1 MPDALLFARMFL
13 KYPFMLGSVW
23 PSSDYL
29 CKRLMRQIDWRS
41 ARTIVEFGPGV
52 GTITRH
58 ILRNLHPDG
67 TLVAIEKN
75 PELVSTLSVKLAA
88 HDRRLKLVE
97 GSAAGVRSILDD
109 LGLAATDCIVSG
121 IPFSLIPADEGHR
134 IMEGVRESLG
144 PSGKLLIYQF
154 SGAIEPLL
162 RQHFQTVHSG
172 YELRNFL
179 PARTYL
185 ATNL

>member
-13 KYPFMLGSVW
+13 KYPAMLGSIW

-29 CKRLMRQIDWRS
+29 CKRLMLQIDWRKVD
-41 ARTIVEFGPGV
+41 TVVEYGPGV

-58 ILRNLHPDG
+58 LLRNLHPRG

-75 PELVSTLSVKLAA
+75 PELVAALSRKLAA
-88 HDRRLKLVE
+88 NDRRLKLVE
-97 GSAAGVRSILDD
+97 GSAADVRTMLDQ
-109 LGLAATDCIVSG
+109 LGLAAADCIVSG
-121 IPFSLIPADEGHR
+121 IPFSLIPENEVR
-134 IMEGVRESLG
+134 SIMDGTRESLG
-144 PSGKLLIYQF
+144 PGGRLLIYQF
-154 SGAIEPLL
+154 TGAIEPVL
-162 RQHFQTVHSG
+162 REHFQDVRSE

-185 ATNL
+185 ATNV

>member
-13 KYPFMLGSVW
+13 KYPSMLGSVW

-29 CKRLMRQIDWRS
+29 CRRLMRQIDWRT
-41 ARTIVEFGPGV
+41 ARTVVEFGPGV

-58 ILRNLHPDG
+58 ILRNLHPEG

-75 PELVSTLSVKLAA
+75 PELVRTLSRKLAD
-88 HDRRLKLVE
+88 HDSRLRLVE
-97 GSAAGVRSILDD
+97 ASAARVRGILDD
-109 LGLAATDCIVSG
+109 LELSFADCIVSG
-121 IPFSLIPADEGHR
+121 IPFSLIPAEEGHR

-144 PSGKLLIYQF
+144 PRGKLLIYQF